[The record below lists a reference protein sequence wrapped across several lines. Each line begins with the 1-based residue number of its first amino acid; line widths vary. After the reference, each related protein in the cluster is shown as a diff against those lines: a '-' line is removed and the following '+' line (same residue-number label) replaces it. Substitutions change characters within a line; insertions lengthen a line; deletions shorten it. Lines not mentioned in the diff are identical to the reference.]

1 MPSFI
6 KNKND
11 EKLWNKAKKIV
22 ENEYNYSENED
33 NFWALTNS
41 IYQKMNKHKNG
52 SNKKDYLICKI
63 AYKLAREI

>member
-41 IYQKMNKHKNG
+41 IYQKMNKNKNG